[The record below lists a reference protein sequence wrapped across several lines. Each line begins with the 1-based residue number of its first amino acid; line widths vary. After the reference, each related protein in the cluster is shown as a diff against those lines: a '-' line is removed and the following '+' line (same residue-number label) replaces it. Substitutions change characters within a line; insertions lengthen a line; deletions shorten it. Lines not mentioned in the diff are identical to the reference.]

1 MYQSIDWDALEQ
13 LATEQTYDP
22 VFDSLDERFV
32 PGEGDNP
39 EAFIIGEA
47 PGAQEAMKGRPFVGS
62 AGRIMRQLMAIAGLH
77 ADYGAYTIGHPL
89 AGNANCW
96 LTNVV
101 KFRPPGNRNPTDA
114 EIIAAR
120 HYIRREW
127 KAVGSPQVIIPV
139 GSIALQAITGK
150 KQSILRAAGKM
161 HLARSKTTGAD
172 LFVWPMVH
180 PSFGIRNPAVR
191 PLLEKDWQALAGWL
205 DGQYRQGRL

>member
-1 MYQSIDWDALEQ
+1 MNTPIDWEELDAIADEQ
-13 LATEQTYDP
+13 K
-22 VFDSLDERFV
+22 LDKAFEGLIHPYPYV
-32 PGEGDNP
+32 GGEGDNP

-47 PGAQEAMKGRPFVGS
+47 PGAQEAAQGRPFVGP
-62 AGRIMRQLMAIAGLH
+62 AGRIMRQLMGFARLH
-77 ADYGAYTIGHPL
+77 TEDWQDDERKEYGV
-89 AGNANCW
+89 ANCW

-127 KAVGSPQVIIPV
+127 RAIGFPQLIIPV

-150 KQSILRAAGKM
+150 KQSILRAAGKL
-161 HLARSKTTGAD
+161 HLAKSKEGTQ

-180 PSFGIRNPAVR
+180 PSFGVRNPPVR
-191 PLLEKDWQALAGWL
+191 PLLELDWERLAGWL
-205 DGQYRQGRL
+205 DSQYRQGRA